1 MAEETGAAAGAVRA
15 KEDTRVIVRNNG
27 PLRVEGDNITI
38 ADETGKIW
46 GLAGRKVVSLCRCG
60 CSNNK
65 PFCDGSHTRVGFMSE
80 CAASELPPPK
90 PKA

>member
-1 MAEETGAAAGAVRA
+1 MAEENTKVF
-15 KEDTRVIVRNNG
+15 VRNNG

-38 ADETGKIW
+38 ADETGKVW
-46 GLAGRKVVSLCRCG
+46 GLAGRKIISLCRCG

-65 PFCDGSHTRVGFMSE
+65 PFCDGAHTRVGFMSE
-80 CAASELPPPK
+80 CAASDLAPPK

>member
-1 MAEETGAAAGAVRA
+1 MAE
-15 KEDTRVIVRNNG
+15 DTKVVVRNNG

-38 ADETGKIW
+38 ADETGKVW
-46 GLAGRKVVSLCRCG
+46 GLAGRKIVSLCRCG
-60 CSNNK
+60 NSVNK
-65 PFCDGSHTRVGFMSE
+65 PFCDGSHNRVGFLSE

>member
-1 MAEETGAAAGAVRA
+1 MAE
-15 KEDTRVIVRNNG
+15 DTKVVVRNNG

-38 ADETGKIW
+38 ADDTGKVW
-46 GLAGRKVVSLCRCG
+46 GLAGRKIVSLCRCG

-80 CAASELPPPK
+80 LMGHDLGG
-90 PKA
+90 